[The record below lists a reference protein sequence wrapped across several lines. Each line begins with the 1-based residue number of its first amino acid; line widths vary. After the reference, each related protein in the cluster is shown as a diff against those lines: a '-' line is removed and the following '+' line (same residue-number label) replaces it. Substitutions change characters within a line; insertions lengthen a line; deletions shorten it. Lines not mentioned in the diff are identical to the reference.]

1 MPYCERLAR
10 SNSAPSVDWQR
21 QPGYF
26 PGLFLSAARDT
37 WRFDESSV
45 QSFPFRGGVAI
56 VLSNSC
62 VELTNTEMDLEGFSD
77 EPLLG
82 DSCVAA
88 VGIQS
93 SPQTLLVGRRK
104 QTGLGQCFHQS
115 RRFDRFERDALK
127 KGNPYYLFCK
137 LVGIL

>member
-1 MPYCERLAR
+1 MPSGERLAR

-21 QPGYF
+21 HPGYF

-37 WRFDESSV
+37 WRFDEGSV
-45 QSFPFRGGVAI
+45 QTFSFRGGVAI
-56 VLSNSC
+56 VLSNRY
-62 VELTNTEMDLEGFSD
+62 ELTNTEMDLERFSD
-77 EPLLG
+77 EPLLS
-82 DSCVAA
+82 DSCVAT

-104 QTGLGQCFHQS
+104 QAGLGQCFHQS

-127 KGNPYYLFCK
+127 KGNPYY
-137 LVGIL
+137 